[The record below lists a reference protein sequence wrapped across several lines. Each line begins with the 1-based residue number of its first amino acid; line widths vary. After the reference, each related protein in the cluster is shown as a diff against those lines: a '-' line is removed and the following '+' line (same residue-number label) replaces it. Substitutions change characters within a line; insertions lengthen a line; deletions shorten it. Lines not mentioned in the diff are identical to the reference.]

1 MKKETGTKII
11 VQIQPNAKRNE
22 VVGYEDEVLRLKVSA
37 PPIRGKANKRL
48 IEFLS
53 EVLGVSK
60 SRVEIEKGLTSKRKT
75 VLVEGMTQSQ
85 VSECLGNL

>member
-1 MKKETGTKII
+1 MEMDSARLI
-11 VQIQPNAKRNE
+11 VQVQPNARRNE
-22 VVGYEDEVLRLKVSA
+22 VIGFENGVLRIKVTA
-37 PPIRGKANKRL
+37 PPIKGKANKRL

-60 SRVEIEKGLTSKRKT
+60 SRIEIEKGLTSKRKAIF
-75 VLVEGMTQSQ
+75 VQGMTQSQ

>member
-1 MKKETGTKII
+1 METDSARLI
-11 VQIQPNAKRNE
+11 VQVQPNAMRNE
-22 VVGYEDEVLRLKVSA
+22 VLGFENGVLRIKVSA
-37 PPIRGKANKRL
+37 PPIKGKANKKL

-53 EVLGVSK
+53 EVLEVSK
-60 SRVEIEKGLTSKRKT
+60 SRIEIEKGLTSKRKT